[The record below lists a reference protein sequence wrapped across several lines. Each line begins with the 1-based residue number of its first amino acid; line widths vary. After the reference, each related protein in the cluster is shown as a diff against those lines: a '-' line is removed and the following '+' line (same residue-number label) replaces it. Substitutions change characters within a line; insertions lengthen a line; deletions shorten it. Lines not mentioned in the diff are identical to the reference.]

1 MLDRTPRQGSGL
13 YIPALGRLY
22 VGLADIAW
30 LLLRLVV
37 GLNLIPHG
45 MQKAF
50 GAFGGPGMTGMAG
63 LLEKMGYPAPTLF
76 AWLVMLTE
84 LVGGVLIA
92 VGFLT
97 RPAAAALLIFMATAV
112 MQHMPRGFFW
122 ATGGFEYPLMWG
134 VAALFFLIRG
144 GGPYS
149 VDRAI
154 GKEF

>member
-1 MLDRTPRQGSGL
+1 LLDTTRREGSRL

-22 VGLADIAW
+22 VGLADVAW

-37 GLNLIPHG
+37 GLNLVPHG

-50 GAFGGPGMTGMAG
+50 GAFGGPGIDGMAAMLG
-63 LLEKMGYPAPTLF
+63 KMGYPAPTLF
-76 AWLVMLTE
+76 AWLLMLTE
-84 LVGGVLIA
+84 FVGGVLIA
-92 VGFLT
+92 IGFLT
-97 RPAAAALLIFMATAV
+97 RPAAAAVLIFMATAV

-122 ATGGFEYPLMWG
+122 SSGGFEYPLMWG